1 MDLEDNT
8 RDEQGR
14 TPEQALRERERAV
27 EMREMRLAA
36 RQALR
41 DRALPDALSGA
52 LSYVSPEALEKSL
65 NAAEQAF
72 RVAVEHG
79 VLERMRG
86 EAPARATTHRL
97 SDDMSDEDYYNL
109 YYAKKRK

>member
-41 DRALPDALSGA
+41 DRALPKCSAAGPPWLV
-52 LSYVSPEALEKSL
+52 LLKLEP
-65 NAAEQAF
+65 
-72 RVAVEHG
+72 R
-79 VLERMRG
+79 
-86 EAPARATTHRL
+86 
-97 SDDMSDEDYYNL
+97 
-109 YYAKKRK
+109 